1 MRFRSAAASSTFLSR
16 SAFGDAGHA
25 QAEADIVADR
35 HVRIE
40 RVALEHHRE
49 AALRRR
55 LVDDVDAVDQ
65 DGAAGRVLEP
75 GDQAEQRRLS
85 AAGRADEDDERAVL
99 HDEVDALDDLHV
111 AEGLLD
117 ALEFDLA
124 HDPSPYFTAPKVSPR
139 TSCFWLNQPMMRMG
153 AMAMVEAAESLA

>member
-1 MRFRSAAASSTFLSR
+1 MRLRSAAASSTFAVALR
-16 SAFGDAGHA
+16 HRHAGHA
-25 QAEADIVADR
+25 QAEADIVAHAHMR
-35 HVRIE
+35 VE
-40 RVALEHHRE
+40 RVALEHHGQ
-49 AALRRR
+49 AALGRR

-75 GDQAEQRRLS
+75 GDQPEQRGLS
-85 AAGRADEDDERAVL
+85 AAGRPDEDDERAVL
-99 HDEVDALDDLHV
+99 HDEVDALDDLHR

-117 ALEFDLA
+117 ALQFDLA
-124 HDPSPYFTAPKVSPR
+124 HVFSYFTAPKVSPR